1 MELKNARVLITGGS
15 KGIGRALAAS
25 LIERGSRV
33 AVTAR
38 HADRLEAAAKEL
50 GALAIPGDVSREE
63 DATRAVDRTVKEFG
77 GLDLLVNNAAGA
89 VYAPLTEMDPERFRQ
104 VLEVNVTG
112 AMLVTRAA
120 APHFIRQESGNI
132 VNVSSTAG
140 YKGYPGG
147 SAYVASKFALRGL
160 TECWRA
166 ELRPHNVRVMLV
178 SPSEVQTN
186 FGRPEEPTDLNPRK
200 LTAREIADA
209 VVGALTIDDRGF
221 IPEFSVWATNPF

>member
-1 MELKNARVLITGGS
+1 MELKDARALITGGS

-25 LIERGSRV
+25 LIGRGARV

-38 HADRLEAAAKEL
+38 HADRLEATAREL
-50 GALAIPGDVSREE
+50 GALALPGDVSRQE
-63 DATRAVDRTVKEFG
+63 DAERAVERTVEEFG
-77 GLDLLVNNAAGA
+77 GLDLLINNAAGTF
-89 VYAPLTEMDPERFRQ
+89 YAPLAEMDPERFRR

-112 AMLVTRAA
+112 AMLMARAA
-120 APHFIRQESGNI
+120 VPHFIRQNSGNI
-132 VNVSSTAG
+132 VNISSTAG
-140 YKGYPGG
+140 YRGYPSG

-186 FGRPEEPTDLNPRK
+186 FGRAAEPTDLDPKK
-200 LTAREIADA
+200 LTAQEIADA
-209 VVGALTIDDRGF
+209 VVGALSVDDRGF

>member
-1 MELKNARVLITGGS
+1 MELKDARTLITGGS
-15 KGIGRALAAS
+15 KGIGRALAAA
-25 LIERGSRV
+25 LLERGARV

-50 GALAIPGDVSREE
+50 GALALPGDVSREE
-63 DATRAVDRTVKEFG
+63 DARRAVERTVKEFG
-77 GLDLLVNNAAGA
+77 GLDILINNAAVA
-89 VYAPLTEMDPERFRQ
+89 VYAPLVEMDAERFRE
-104 VLEVNVTG
+104 VLAVNVTG
-112 AMLVTRAA
+112 AMLMARAA
-120 APHFIRQESGNI
+120 APQFIKQGSGNL
-132 VNVSSTAG
+132 VNISSTAG
-140 YKGYPGG
+140 YRGYPNG

-186 FGRPEEPTDLNPRK
+186 FGRADEPTDLNPRK
-200 LTAREIADA
+200 LTAQEIADA
-209 VVGALTIDDRGF
+209 VVGALSIDDRGF